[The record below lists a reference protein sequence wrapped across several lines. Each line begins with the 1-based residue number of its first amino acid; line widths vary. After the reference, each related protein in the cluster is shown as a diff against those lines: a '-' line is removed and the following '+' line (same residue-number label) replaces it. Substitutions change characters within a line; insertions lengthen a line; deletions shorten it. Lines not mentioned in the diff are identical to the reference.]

1 MKNKVVWI
9 LLIASLGFNA
19 YLLTKAS
26 KNESLEPLPKR
37 ASESFD
43 NSANAKAKA
52 IKEKTA
58 SKVILKE
65 DFTEKAASQSHEEN
79 RQLKAKI
86 VELEEKLKSIKA
98 PGVKFS
104 ARSDSEVSNEMI
116 KKSENIIALFDT
128 EAVDHAWSNDT
139 KNKLD
144 QMFVENGL
152 SSDIQI
158 KDMTC
163 KTTVCK
169 LSISPYSGSSQGHL
183 MGAGMTVIEKL
194 RNSEQSS
201 IANMHT
207 IFNLNTDSEQVDI
220 FLHDNN

>member
-1 MKNKVVWI
+1 MKHKIVWV
-9 LLIASLGFNA
+9 LLVASLGFNA
-19 YLLTKAS
+19 YFLIKTLKS
-26 KNESLEPLPKR
+26 ESLEPLPKE
-37 ASESFD
+37 AFESFN
-43 NSANAKAKA
+43 NSADAKVEA
-52 IKEKTA
+52 IKEKTT

-65 DFTEKAASQSHEEN
+65 EFIEDVASQSREEN

-86 VELEEKLKSIKA
+86 VELEQKLNSTKVSDI
-98 PGVKFS
+98 KFS
-104 ARSDSEVSNEMI
+104 TSTDSEASREMI
-116 KKSENIIALFDT
+116 EKSENIMALFDN

-158 KDMTC
+158 KDMIC

-194 RNSEQSS
+194 INSKQSS

-207 IFNLNTDSEQVDI
+207 IFNLDTDSGQIDI